1 MPQWTAAIF
10 ERDRRWEPELQRQFP
25 GDSGGHPIRIR
36 ACRRIRDL
44 PELLTENS
52 TRIVLLDIDAAPAD
66 CLQYLGRQVG
76 RSDQPPVIVVVS
88 AETAGLEW
96 LLRELGAIAVVPR
109 TTSGEEM
116 AKLCRRLWNLKQR
129 VIEQT

>member
-10 ERDRRWEPELQRQFP
+10 EGERRWEPELQRQFP
-25 GDSGGHPIRIR
+25 ADSGGRSIRIR
-36 ACRRIRDL
+36 ACRRIREI
-44 PELLTENS
+44 PALLADAQS
-52 TRIVLLDIDAAPAD
+52 RVILLDMDAAPAD
-66 CLQYLGRQVG
+66 CLQYLGRHVG
-76 RSDQPPVIVVVS
+76 RGDHPPTIVVVS

-96 LLRELGAIAVVPR
+96 LLRELGAMAVVPR

-129 VIEQT
+129 VIEHK